1 MAKQTITPIDLAQKY
16 LIKLGMDPLFVQRA
30 LLPSL
35 FDENILCK
43 KMTTDKMCIRDSQC
57 TVQVHSLKIEYLF

>member
-43 KMTTDKMCIRDSQC
+43 K
-57 TVQVHSLKIEYLF
+57 